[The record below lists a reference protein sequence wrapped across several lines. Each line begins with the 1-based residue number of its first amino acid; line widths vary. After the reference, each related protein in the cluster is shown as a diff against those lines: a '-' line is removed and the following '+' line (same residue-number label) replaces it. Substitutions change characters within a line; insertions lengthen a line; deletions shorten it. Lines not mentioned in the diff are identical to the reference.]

1 MPGEGKHDDD
11 ESCDDSLSLASSAPE
26 APPPKKSGAE
36 GITVFLRMRPTK
48 KPSKYYDISDAE
60 GKKGQALKWDIPAE
74 AVTRDGEYINNTRTK
89 FAFKFDSILPMDID
103 QEQVFDRVGKHVVQ
117 NALDGYNSTIFA
129 YGQTGSGKTFTITGG
144 SEKYSDRGI
153 IPRAI
158 SMIFGKFREDT
169 NTAWTAHARA
179 GAEEARAGD
188 ATSEDRAA
196 SRSTP
201 PQVSYMEIYN
211 EQGFDLL
218 DPSHET
224 KQLTDLPSVKMMEDE
239 NGNFHLKNLSM
250 HRAGSEE
257 DALNLLFLGD
267 TNRAISET
275 AMNQASSRS
284 HCMFTIFLEGRR
296 AGSDRVLRSKLHMVD
311 LAGSERVHKTKSDG
325 VTLREAQ
332 YINTSLFYLEMV
344 IVALNEKKGGRVHIP
359 YRNSMMTSVLRDS
372 LGGNC
377 KTVMVATCS
386 AEKEQTE
393 ETDPFVT
400 IRRLKGE
407 VATLRAEV
415 TFLKGEAGE
424 GASLT
429 DGERA
434 DLAEACQ
441 VYVDSRDAHETLRV
455 SPLTLTRIKD
465 CFAIL
470 KNMVLSAMAT
480 AAPAAAAAAA
490 ATATRPADA
499 QERDNEI
506 AILVNMM
513 RVSDVG
519 GVDFSLPPKEAAG
532 IRDDPQ
538 KAYAYFRER
547 CRTNGAIEDNKAVL
561 KAKYG
566 EAKMY
571 GERVNS
577 SRKSIAYL
585 KQTIEQPAANAM
597 EGVSG
602 DDDDGEPPPPTA
614 EEEKKKE
621 AIEVEKR
628 VYKDPT
634 STSGTTVLRIPINS
648 PRYDHEAVARAR
660 AVRLGDAA
668 LNASQPKP
676 PKLTGNEDAD
686 DDIRAFYAARR
697 SSPCSRRSAND
708 GRSLWGVRR
717 AHVVV
722 GGARVASTGRAIPRA
737 LERGERGDER
747 GDAGDAERRRARVVV
762 DLFRG
767 RDLSVATA
775 ASVADSPASAAAVAS
790 SESKSDAVSAAMS
803 ASTVSVVVESV
814 AIV

>member
-1 MPGEGKHDDD
+1 
-11 ESCDDSLSLASSAPE
+11 
-26 APPPKKSGAE
+26 
-36 GITVFLRMRPTK
+36 
-48 KPSKYYDISDAE
+48 
-60 GKKGQALKWDIPAE
+60 
-74 AVTRDGEYINNTRTK
+74 
-89 FAFKFDSILPMDID
+89 
-103 QEQVFDRVGKHVVQ
+103 
-117 NALDGYNSTIFA
+117 
-129 YGQTGSGKTFTITGG
+129 
-144 SEKYSDRGI
+144 
-153 IPRAI
+153 
-158 SMIFGKFREDT
+158 
-169 NTAWTAHARA
+169 
-179 GAEEARAGD
+179 
-188 ATSEDRAA
+188 
-196 SRSTP
+196 
-201 PQVSYMEIYN
+201 MEIYN

-224 KQLTDLPSVKMMEDE
+224 KQLTDLPRVKMMEDE

-393 ETDPFVT
+393 ESISTCRFAQRVALVKNDAHVNEETDPFVT

-480 AAPAAAAAAA
+480 AGPGGGGGGGGGDC
-490 ATATRPADA
+490 DA
-499 QERDNEI
+499 LQRTLKERDNEI
-506 AILVNMM
+506 AILVNMVRQAKGGGPLPTLGKDQTSPGKPPAPSPDAKPDRAGPRERRDPREVLAEKRRQM

-585 KQTIEQPAANAM
+585 KQTIEQLRRERAM

-628 VYKDPT
+628 VYKESFEKLRGLKGEIEHIQRMLETGRARLQSDFDKWYDH
-634 STSGTTVLRIPINS
+634 VLRIPINS
-648 PRYDHEAVARAR
+648 PRYDHEEPSPEPARSAW
-660 AVRLGDAA
+660 ATPP

-686 DDIRAFYAARR
+686 DDIRAFYAAKEE
-697 SSPCSRRSAND
+697 
-708 GRSLWGVRR
+708 L
-717 AHVVV
+717 
-722 GGARVASTGRAIPRA
+722 
-737 LERGERGDER
+737 
-747 GDAGDAERRRARVVV
+747 
-762 DLFRG
+762 
-767 RDLSVATA
+767 
-775 ASVADSPASAAAVAS
+775 AVLQA
-790 SESKSDAVSAAMS
+790 KR
-803 ASTVSVVVESV
+803 
-814 AIV
+814 

>member
-1 MPGEGKHDDD
+1 
-11 ESCDDSLSLASSAPE
+11 
-26 APPPKKSGAE
+26 
-36 GITVFLRMRPTK
+36 
-48 KPSKYYDISDAE
+48 
-60 GKKGQALKWDIPAE
+60 
-74 AVTRDGEYINNTRTK
+74 
-89 FAFKFDSILPMDID
+89 
-103 QEQVFDRVGKHVVQ
+103 
-117 NALDGYNSTIFA
+117 
-129 YGQTGSGKTFTITGG
+129 
-144 SEKYSDRGI
+144 
-153 IPRAI
+153 
-158 SMIFGKFREDT
+158 
-169 NTAWTAHARA
+169 
-179 GAEEARAGD
+179 
-188 ATSEDRAA
+188 
-196 SRSTP
+196 
-201 PQVSYMEIYN
+201 
-211 EQGFDLL
+211 
-218 DPSHET
+218 
-224 KQLTDLPSVKMMEDE
+224 
-239 NGNFHLKNLSM
+239 
-250 HRAGSEE
+250 
-257 DALNLLFLGD
+257 
-267 TNRAISET
+267 
-275 AMNQASSRS
+275 
-284 HCMFTIFLEGRR
+284 
-296 AGSDRVLRSKLHMVD
+296 
-311 LAGSERVHKTKSDG
+311 
-325 VTLREAQ
+325 
-332 YINTSLFYLEMV
+332 
-344 IVALNEKKGGRVHIP
+344 
-359 YRNSMMTSVLRDS
+359 
-372 LGGNC
+372 
-377 KTVMVATCS
+377 MVATCS
-386 AEKEQTE
+386 AEKEQTEESISTCRFAQRVALVKNDAHVNE

-407 VATLRAEV
+407 VATLRAE
-415 TFLKGEAGE
+415 
-424 GASLT
+424 
-429 DGERA
+429 
-434 DLAEACQ
+434 

-480 AAPAAAAAAA
+480 AGPGGGGGGGGGDC
-490 ATATRPADA
+490 DA
-499 QERDNEI
+499 LQRTLKERDNEI
-506 AILVNMM
+506 AILVNMV
-513 RVSDVG
+513 RQAKG
-519 GVDFSLPPKEAAG
+519 GGPLPTLGKDQTSPGKPARRRTPKPDRAGPERRDPGNLPPKEAAG

-585 KQTIEQPAANAM
+585 KQTIEQLRRERAM

-628 VYKDPT
+628 VYKESFEKLRGLKGEIEHIQRMLETGRARLQSDFDKWYDH
-634 STSGTTVLRIPINS
+634 VLRIPINS

-708 GRSLWGVRR
+708 GRSLGC
-717 AHVVV
+717 AEGAVVV
-722 GGARVASTGRAIPRA
+722 GGARRVDGRAIPRA

-747 GDAGDAERRRARVVV
+747 GDAGDAERRRAREVVV

-775 ASVADSPASAAAVAS
+775 ANVADSPASAAAVAS

>member
-1 MPGEGKHDDD
+1 MPGEEKDD
-11 ESCDDSLSLASSAPE
+11 AP
-26 APPPKKSGAE
+26 AKRKQE
-36 GITVFLRMRPTK
+36 GITVYLRMRPTK
-48 KPSKYYDISDAE
+48 HPSKFYDVGDNE
-60 GKKGQALKWDIPAE
+60 GRGQSLRWDIPAD
-74 AVTRDGEYINNTRTK
+74 AVTKDGEYINNTKTQW
-89 FAFKFDSILPMDID
+89 AFKFDQVLPMDIS
-103 QEQVFDRVGKHVVQ
+103 QAQVFDRVGKHVVQ
-117 NALDGYNSTIFA
+117 NALDGYNSTVFA

-144 SEKYSDRGI
+144 SERYEDRGI
-153 IPRAI
+153 IPRAL
-158 SMIFGKFREDT
+158 SMIFQAFRDRSDCS
-169 NTAWTAHARA
+169 WSAH
-179 GAEEARAGD
+179 
-188 ATSEDRAA
+188 
-196 SRSTP
+196 
-201 PQVSYMEIYN
+201 VSYMEIYN

-224 KQLTDLPSVKMMEDE
+224 KQLTDLPRVKMMEDE

-393 ETDPFVT
+393 ESISTCRFAQRVALVKNDAHVNEETDPFVT

-441 VYVDSRDAHETLRV
+441 DYVDSRDAHETLRV

-480 AAPAAAAAAA
+480 AGPGGGGGGGGDC
-490 ATATRPADA
+490 DA
-499 QERDNEI
+499 LQRTLKERDNEI
-506 AILVNMM
+506 AILVNMVRQAKGGGPLPTLGKDASSPGKPPAPSPDAKPDRGPRERRDPREVLAEKRRQM
-513 RVSDVG
+513 RASDVG

-532 IRDDPQ
+532 IRDDP
-538 KAYAYFRER
+538 
-547 CRTNGAIEDNKAVL
+547 
-561 KAKYG
+561 
-566 EAKMY
+566 
-571 GERVNS
+571 S
-577 SRKSIAYL
+577 SW
-585 KQTIEQPAANAM
+585 Q
-597 EGVSG
+597 
-602 DDDDGEPPPPTA
+602 
-614 EEEKKKE
+614 
-621 AIEVEKR
+621 
-628 VYKDPT
+628 
-634 STSGTTVLRIPINS
+634 
-648 PRYDHEAVARAR
+648 
-660 AVRLGDAA
+660 
-668 LNASQPKP
+668 
-676 PKLTGNEDAD
+676 
-686 DDIRAFYAARR
+686 
-697 SSPCSRRSAND
+697 
-708 GRSLWGVRR
+708 
-717 AHVVV
+717 
-722 GGARVASTGRAIPRA
+722 
-737 LERGERGDER
+737 
-747 GDAGDAERRRARVVV
+747 
-762 DLFRG
+762 
-767 RDLSVATA
+767 
-775 ASVADSPASAAAVAS
+775 
-790 SESKSDAVSAAMS
+790 
-803 ASTVSVVVESV
+803 
-814 AIV
+814 

>member
-103 QEQVFDRVGKHVVQ
+103 QEQV
-117 NALDGYNSTIFA
+117 
-129 YGQTGSGKTFTITGG
+129 
-144 SEKYSDRGI
+144 
-153 IPRAI
+153 
-158 SMIFGKFREDT
+158 
-169 NTAWTAHARA
+169 
-179 GAEEARAGD
+179 
-188 ATSEDRAA
+188 
-196 SRSTP
+196 
-201 PQVSYMEIYN
+201 SYMEIYN

-224 KQLTDLPSVKMMEDE
+224 KQLTDLPRVKMMEDE

-332 YINTSLFYLEMV
+332 YINTSLFYLEMR
-344 IVALNEKKGGRVHIP
+344 VALVKNDAHV
-359 YRNSMMTSVLRDS
+359 N
-372 LGGNC
+372 
-377 KTVMVATCS
+377 
-386 AEKEQTE
+386 E

-429 DGERA
+429 DGERGPRGG
-434 DLAEACQ
+434 
-441 VYVDSRDAHETLRV
+441 VPGHVDSRDAHETLRV

-470 KNMVLSAMAT
+470 KNMAKGGGPLPTLGKDASSPGSRPRRRRT
-480 AAPAAAAAAA
+480 PARPRARSA
-490 ATATRPADA
+490 ATPEVLAEKRR
-499 QERDNEI
+499 Q
-506 AILVNMM
+506 M

-585 KQTIEQPAANAM
+585 KQTIEQLRRERAM

-628 VYKDPT
+628 VYKGPEKLRGSRARS
-634 STSGTTVLRIPINS
+634 STSSALETG
-648 PRYDHEAVARAR
+648 RAR
-660 AVRLGDAA
+660 LQSDFDA
-668 LNASQPKP
+668 PKP

-686 DDIRAFYAARR
+686 DDIRAFYAAKEQ
-697 SSPCSRRSAND
+697 
-708 GRSLWGVRR
+708 L
-717 AHVVV
+717 
-722 GGARVASTGRAIPRA
+722 
-737 LERGERGDER
+737 
-747 GDAGDAERRRARVVV
+747 
-762 DLFRG
+762 
-767 RDLSVATA
+767 
-775 ASVADSPASAAAVAS
+775 AVLQA
-790 SESKSDAVSAAMS
+790 KR
-803 ASTVSVVVESV
+803 
-814 AIV
+814 